1 MRKTILSMLLA
12 FGALSADTLV
22 LRDGSRI
29 NGTMLSANSRTMSFV
44 EANGRRRD
52 YSITNVQEIQFG
64 DTESSGAAGTRGR
77 TEQPAM
83 PTGSTVDLV
92 EQLTDDIGGVMESAS
107 LSPRQRSMLE
117 DARNVLSRAGHDMRE
132 NLSLS
137 NRREV
142 QMALDNVRYV
152 MSSTTIRAA
161 DRRTVLQDITE
172 LRAKYPEFAGS
183 ASGSRSRER

>member
-1 MRKTILSMLLA
+1 MRKTFLSMLLA

-64 DTESSGAAGTRGR
+64 DTESSGAGTRGR